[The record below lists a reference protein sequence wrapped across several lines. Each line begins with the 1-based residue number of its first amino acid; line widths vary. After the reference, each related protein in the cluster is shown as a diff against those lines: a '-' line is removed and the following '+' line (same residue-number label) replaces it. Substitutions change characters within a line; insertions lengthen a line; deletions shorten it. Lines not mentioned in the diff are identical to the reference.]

1 MLSISCRECGHDN
14 EFMNLVEASAVIGMH
29 PESLR
34 RLNRFGDI
42 TSLNIERGVYFTDEQ
57 VKSFLINRKDEEE

>member
-14 EFMNLVEASAVIGMH
+14 EFMNLVEASEVIGMH

>member
-42 TSLNIERGVYFTDEQ
+42 TSLNIERKTSRTIISLTALSI
-57 VKSFLINRKDEEE
+57 KTSLSM

>member
-14 EFMNLVEASAVIGMH
+14 EFMKLVEASAVIGMH
-29 PESLR
+29 PASLR
-34 RLNRFGDI
+34 SLNWFGDI